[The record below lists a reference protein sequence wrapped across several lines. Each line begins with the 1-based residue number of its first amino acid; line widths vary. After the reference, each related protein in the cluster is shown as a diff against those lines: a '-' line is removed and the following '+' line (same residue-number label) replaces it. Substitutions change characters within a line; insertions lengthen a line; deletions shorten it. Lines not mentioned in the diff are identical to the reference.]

1 MSVQFCKQKSE
12 TILGKPFYHPMGKLT
27 VTPRSEVVKR
37 PDQAL
42 TVPSGEVW
50 AWPGDPRY
58 VVVAKTLHRV
68 GIEPAEFGNN
78 GLTFSLGENVQ
89 PEVGAREV
97 GGPRHFYGRY
107 QIESA
112 IYEARSVGQPA
123 YGPAYTNPRTF
134 AGIFFLTLKDCLAAR
149 KLALPT
155 AALLLGAH
163 TVQVGGWVGID

>member
-58 VVVAKTLHRV
+58 VVVAQTLHRV

-134 AGIFFLTLKDCLAAR
+134 AGIF
-149 KLALPT
+149 
-155 AALLLGAH
+155 
-163 TVQVGGWVGID
+163 